1 MATRASATTATSGR
15 VAGRRASIGSGR
27 CQGAAAGVDFDCGSS
42 ANGLAKDMRRREF
55 ERRLAGES
63 WATRDGSGDGGRV
76 DETVDGGGAH
86 DGSERGGGGSGSGS
100 HVGRSG
106 SGRAVGG
113 MMMGGCSD
121 GAE

>member
-1 MATRASATTATSGR
+1 M
-15 VAGRRASIGSGR
+15 AGRRASIGSGR
-27 CQGAAAGVDFDCGSS
+27 CQGAAAGVDLDCGSS

-86 DGSERGGGGSGSGS
+86 DGSDAGGGGRGAGS

-106 SGRAVGG
+106 SGRPIGTTTGG
-113 MMMGGCSD
+113 GSD